1 MKEQIVNWLE
11 EDNREYKVN
20 DHPQLNWLIQ
30 LKHGDRTILL
40 GNPQENKKRLE
51 IVYKLNISPEHKEIF
66 SKLDANQRVGF
77 EKTLVMMLAE
87 GSTIYNISRD
97 DQSIPDS
104 IVIKKHVYEQD
115 LEIGLFYDTIQEVI
129 NMGMRATIHFQS
141 LGGSQREQEDVST
154 TKSGPSI
161 YR

>member
-1 MKEQIVNWLE
+1 
-11 EDNREYKVN
+11 
-20 DHPQLNWLIQ
+20 
-30 LKHGDRTILL
+30 
-40 GNPQENKKRLE
+40 
-51 IVYKLNISPEHKEIF
+51 
-66 SKLDANQRVGF
+66 
-77 EKTLVMMLAE
+77 
-87 GSTIYNISRD
+87 
-97 DQSIPDS
+97 S